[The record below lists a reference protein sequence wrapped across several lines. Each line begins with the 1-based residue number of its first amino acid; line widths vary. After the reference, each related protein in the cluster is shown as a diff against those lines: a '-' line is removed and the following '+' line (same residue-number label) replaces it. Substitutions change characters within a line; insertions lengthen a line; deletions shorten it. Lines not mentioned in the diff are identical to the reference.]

1 MAKEAT
7 SAGFRLE
14 IHVIGDA
21 AVDSV
26 LRAFEEAKVSPEK
39 RPLLTHSQVKLYV

>member
-1 MAKEAT
+1 MKEAT
-7 SAGFRLE
+7 GMGFRLE

-26 LRAFEEAKVSPEK
+26 LTAIEKAKVSPEK
-39 RPLLTHSQVKLYV
+39 RPLLTHSQVNYNL